1 MSRLPEIRVLGIGAW
16 ADGLPDWA
24 SLRAFARGEGGRIE
38 GAPKRPSPTM
48 LPANERRRAPDSVL
62 LALDVAQAAC
72 SGAGADPADLA
83 SVFTSTHG
91 DLAITHYMCE
101 TLAGTPTDVSPTRFH
116 NSVHNAA
123 AGYWTIGVG
132 CHQPATAISAF
143 DASFGQGL
151 IEAALQLACDTDRVL
166 LVAYDS
172 FAVGPVAHT
181 SRSAGLFGF
190 ALVLGRADGHGNG
203 TTLRLNLQQ
212 GSTPPAHG
220 ALVEAVAANAMGPA
234 AVLAQALACGDA
246 RCTLSAGNG
255 SLLAIEIRHD

>member
-1 MSRLPEIRVLGIGAW
+1 MSRLPEINVLGIGAW
-16 ADGLPDWA
+16 TDGLPDWA

-72 SGAGADPADLA
+72 SAAGADPSELA

-101 TLAGTPTDVSPTRFH
+101 TLSGTPTDVSPTRFH

-190 ALVLGRADGHGNG
+190 ALVLGRADGLGNG
-203 TTLRLNLQQ
+203 TTLKLDLQQ
-212 GSTPPAHG
+212 GSVPPAHG
-220 ALVEAVAANAMGPA
+220 ALIEAVAANAMGPA
-234 AVLAQALACGDA
+234 AVLAQALAGGDA
-246 RCTLSAGNG
+246 RCTLDAGNG
-255 SLLAIEIRHD
+255 SLLAIEIGHD